1 MSFVSSIHHPKIM
14 LGMLVKVLCSNSIA
28 TRRRLPRES
37 NVTFEDL
44 MRRASDFD
52 VRTVTI
58 EILTPV
64 RYRLPMTVGIVTVT
78 TTIRSAGLSCSH
90 ETFCIDGEVGAPS
103 LRGRRNTLV
112 VGRCRAAF
120 RTAPALSRRNARWGR
135 TDFQQFFGAIPH
147 RNRLLWRRPYL
158 NIAGSRTWSW
168 SDPKASLC

>member
-37 NVTFEDL
+37 NVTFEDF

-52 VRTVTI
+52 VWTVTI
-58 EILTPV
+58 EILTSV
-64 RYRLPMTVGIVTVT
+64 RYRLPMTVGIVTVI

-103 LRGRRNTLV
+103 PKRVSNTLV

-120 RTAPALSRRNARWGR
+120 RSRRDRG
-135 TDFQQFFGAIPH
+135 TDPASPTRLH
-147 RNRLLWRRPYL
+147 RSKPS
-158 NIAGSRTWSW
+158 ISSPEESA
-168 SDPKASLC
+168 ASNG